1 MASGTVK
8 RMLERGWAGKVD
20 TGGKHSSMLN
30 ATFVAGFRE
39 WFQDKV
45 AEVLRGPIITHPNL
59 ADSSSRIRPL
69 VLAGK
74 IAEAHRAAEEFRRQ
88 RVVAGGV
95 TQHTTA
101 PSTAGWVFADT
112 AYMVPPSQAIVG
124 NGAMAVEDLKGF
136 HRILAQPDGLLRHVF
151 NAAVPQEQS
160 YVGID
165 LWIDGTAWGRAN
177 GWWTAGVVDTLEVM
191 PRREWDAELV
201 GAFRKTVAALLACQ
215 DGGLWRCTI
224 DDPFAPVD
232 TSATVMIAYGLE
244 KARQIELGDDALEAA
259 AHAALEAVLR
269 HHYDWRTGTLRHQQ
283 IGPLIVNVPSQN
295 PRYLGDGNPYGQGFL
310 AALYSLAADG
320 VRVRDLG
327 VAAVPPRD

>member
-1 MASGTVK
+1 
-8 RMLERGWAGKVD
+8 MLECGWAGKVD
-20 TGGKHSSMLN
+20 TGGKHSSLLN
-30 ATFVAGFRE
+30 ATFLAGFTD

-69 VLAGK
+69 VLAGR

-88 RVVAGGV
+88 RVEAGGV

-124 NGAMAVEDLKGF
+124 HFALAVADLKGL
-136 HRILAQPDGLLRHVF
+136 HRILAQEDGLLRHVF
-151 NAAVPQEQS
+151 NASVPPDQS

-165 LWIDGTAWGRAN
+165 LWIDGTAWGRAS
-177 GWWTAGVVDTLEVM
+177 GWWVAGVVDTLEVI
-191 PRREWDAELV
+191 PEREWDAELT
-201 GAFRKTVAALLACQ
+201 GMFRKAAAALLACQ
-215 DGGLWRCTI
+215 DGGFWRCTI
-224 DDPFAPVD
+224 DDPYAPVD
-232 TSATVMIAYGLE
+232 TSATVMIAYGLL
-244 KARQIELGDDALEAA
+244 KARQIGLGDAVHETAA
-259 AHAALEAVLR
+259 FGALEAVLR

-295 PRYLGDGNPYGQGFL
+295 PRYRGDGNPYGQGFL

-320 VRVRDLG
+320 VHVRDLG
-327 VAAVPPRD
+327 VVAVPPRG